1 MSQKLRLGDR
11 IFQVFN
17 FACEERR
24 LDVAELLLAALE
36 LAQQDVPASQRRE
49 LVDAKA
55 AEEHLRLLRQRT
67 NAMH

>member
-1 MSQKLRLGDR
+1 MSQKLRLGDQ

-17 FACEERR
+17 LACEERR

-36 LAQQDVPASQRRE
+36 LAQQAIPPSQQRG

-55 AEEHLRLLRQRT
+55 AEEHLRLLRQR
-67 NAMH
+67 NGAMH